1 MEEKRWDIIIIGG
14 GLAGYVAANYLAKA
28 NLSILILEK
37 SKEIGGRA
45 RTINKNGYLF
55 NLGPHALYRKG
66 KAAAILQDLS
76 IELKGRS
83 PAVGGTILYDQVDY
97 IAPFSFL
104 NVLRGSF
111 LSIKERWEWIKVV
124 TSFNRNHQTQIEN
137 QTFQQWVEHTTSSHR
152 VQSLIYAVARLATY
166 CHAPELVNAK
176 VVLSHLSLTSGG
188 TLYID
193 GGWQQ
198 IMKQL
203 HERALLSNSTVQ
215 TDTTVTKLEMNDQQ
229 QWQIKTS
236 NQETHV
242 SNFVLYTGAPERLG
256 QITNHPLNG
265 SIPPIIPIKGA
276 AYDIALSTLPDRRQ
290 LFALDLT
297 DSFYYSVHSTYAKL
311 GDHDHIVL
319 HLFKYLH
326 PTEDKNTQKVKEEL
340 EQFLEKL
347 QPNWKQHVKA
357 SRFMPNI
364 TVNQRL
370 PQLGEDHYFNNQET
384 ELSRLYVAGD
394 WADPQLILAEGAI
407 NSGKNAALAI
417 IAKNQGGR
425 QK

>member
-1 MEEKRWDIIIIGG
+1 MEKKQWDIIIIGG

-28 NLSILILEK
+28 NLSTLILEK

-45 RTINKNGYLF
+45 RTINKKGYLF

-66 KAAAILQDLS
+66 KAATILGDLS

-83 PAVGGTILYDQVDY
+83 PAGGGTILYNQVDY
-97 IAPFSFL
+97 LAPFSFL

-111 LSIKERWEWIKVV
+111 LSIKERFDWIKVV
-124 TSFNRNHQTQIEN
+124 TSFNQINQSKVEN
-137 QTFQQWVEHTTSSHR
+137 QTFQQWVEQTTASHR
-152 VQSLIYAVARLATY
+152 VQALIYALARLATY
-166 CHAPELVNAK
+166 CHAPELVNAR

-188 TLYID
+188 TLYLD

-198 IMKQL
+198 IMNQL
-203 HERALLSNSTVQ
+203 HDKALLSNSMVQ
-215 TDTTVTKLEMNDQQ
+215 TDTTVTKLELNDQQ
-229 QWQIKTS
+229 QWQVET
-236 NQETHV
+236 NNNETHV
-242 SNFVLYTGAPERLG
+242 SNFVLYTGAPEHL
-256 QITNHPLNG
+256 QQVTNQQLNS

-276 AYDIALSTLPDRRQ
+276 AYDIALSTLPDRHQ

-297 DSFYYSVHSTYAKL
+297 DSLYYSVHSTYAKL
-311 GDHDHIVL
+311 GHHNHIVL

-326 PTEDKNTQKVKEEL
+326 PTEDKNTQNVKEEL
-340 EQFLEKL
+340 EQFLERL

-384 ELSRLYVAGD
+384 ELPRLYVAGD

-407 NSGKNAALAI
+407 NSGKNAALEI
-417 IAKNQGGR
+417 IAKNQGGM
-425 QK
+425 QQ